1 MSLDMLLQVLR
12 AFEGLAAKVTL
23 VWLERHMDTDM
34 RGDMVSLDGGRTTAT
49 PLAGQ
54 VEVVGAL
61 AANMAFTDVFLHL
74 LVYNYF
80 KRVKK
85 ETHVERFRCRRLLS
99 TTLPQTRQLLTRPCS
114 GSGSSGVIVLVHG
127 SSSTHGRGRRRRRSG
142 DRRRRRCGRDSG
154 LLVLLRGH
162 DMRLL
167 RLWLSLL
174 LLLLLVFRWQMGRSV
189 GGSSSHGGHG
199 SVLLKFR
206 HCQDQQVF
214 LSVSWEQRNQPSR
227 GNGGEGRE
235 EKGE

>member
-12 AFEGLAAKVTL
+12 ALEGLAAKVTL
-23 VWLERHMDTDM
+23 VWLEGHMDTDM
-34 RGDMVSLDGGRTTAT
+34 RGDMVSLDGGRTTTT

-54 VEVVGAL
+54 IEVVGAL
-61 AANMAFTDVFLHL
+61 TANMALAHMFLHL
-74 LVYNYF
+74 LVYAY
-80 KRVKK
+80 RRTIRK
-85 ETHVERFRCRRLLS
+85 ETHVKRFRCRRLLS
-99 TTLPQTRQLLTRPCS
+99 APLPQTRQLLTGPCS
-114 GSGSSGVIVLVHG
+114 SSRVIVLVHG

-142 DRRRRRCGRDSG
+142 DRRRRRRGRDSG

-167 RLWLSLL
+167 RLWLRLLL

-189 GGSSSHGGHG
+189 GGGSSHGGNG

-227 GNGGEGRE
+227 GNGGDRREG
-235 EKGE
+235 KGK

>member
-1 MSLDMLLQVLR
+1 
-12 AFEGLAAKVTL
+12 
-23 VWLERHMDTDM
+23 MDTDM
-34 RGDMVSLDGGRTTAT
+34 RGDMVSLDGGRTTTT

-54 VEVVGAL
+54 IEVVGAL
-61 AANMAFTDVFLHL
+61 TANMALTHMFLHL
-74 LVYNYF
+74 LVYAY
-80 KRVKK
+80 RRTIRK
-85 ETHVERFRCRRLLS
+85 ETHVKRFRCRRLLS
-99 TTLPQTRQLLTRPCS
+99 APLPQTRQLLTRPCS
-114 GSGSSGVIVLVHG
+114 GSGSSSRVIVLVHG
-127 SSSTHGRGRRRRRSG
+127 SGSTHGRGRRRRRSG
-142 DRRRRRCGRDSG
+142 DRRRRRRGRDSG

-227 GNGGEGRE
+227 GNGGDRRE